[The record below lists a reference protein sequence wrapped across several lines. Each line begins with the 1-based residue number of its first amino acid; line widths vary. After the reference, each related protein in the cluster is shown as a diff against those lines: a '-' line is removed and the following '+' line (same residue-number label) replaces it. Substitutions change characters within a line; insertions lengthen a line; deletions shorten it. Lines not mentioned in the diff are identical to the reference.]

1 MLAKMLDG
9 VGGARMDDVA
19 NGLGLWAVSEERWT
33 TVSYKGL
40 LARRTSLA
48 FPHSTLVIQR

>member
-19 NGLGLWAVSEERWT
+19 NGLGLWAVSEERWSM
-33 TVSYKGL
+33 VRYKGP
-40 LARRTSLA
+40 LARRASLA
-48 FPHSTLVIQR
+48 FPHSTLVIPR